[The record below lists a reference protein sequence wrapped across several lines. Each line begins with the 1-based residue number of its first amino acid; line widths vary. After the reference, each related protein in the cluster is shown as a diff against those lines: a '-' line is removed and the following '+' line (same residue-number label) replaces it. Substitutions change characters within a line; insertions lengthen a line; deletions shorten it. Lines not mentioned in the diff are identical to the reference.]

1 MSVATRLEPMTD
13 PFIAMPR
20 RRRPSWDVGARLG
33 LLAGLAVGCASS
45 GWVGEADSEVAE
57 VLAKA
62 DRTALDE
69 RAEWI
74 QQPLPLSP
82 EAADQG
88 QGELADPVGQPPETA
103 PAPLHITLDSA
114 LTAAFSTAREYIT
127 AEESLYLSGLSLTGT
142 RFGFGPQLDAS
153 VDTGWAD
160 SELGPGS
167 SFAGADFRV
176 SQLLRSGGTVSAS
189 ADLSTGWTG
198 GPGASRSWT
207 TGADFSLTQPL
218 ARGAGQ
224 AVAFES
230 LTQAE
235 RNILYATRDFELFR
249 QDHAIAIIAQYF
261 DLIRRKTQLANDESN
276 YEQAVF
282 DREKSEALRS
292 VDRAQDEAVFL
303 ARRREVDAETQLL
316 VGRTDLKFSLDAF
329 RIRLG
334 LPEASEI
341 TIGIEDP
348 PFEPIRLDADSAVE
362 VALHNR
368 LDLLTSREQV
378 EDSRRQ
384 LVIAKNRLLPDVDLS
399 LGYGLG
405 DTSREL
411 GRLGPTDW
419 NTNASLSVEV
429 PLQRLPERN
438 AYRSTMITYDRSLRS
453 FELLLENT
461 ERDVRA
467 ALRELDRL
475 EKQIELAGLQIT
487 QDDRAVVV
495 TQIRYEAGEADNRD
509 LLDARQS
516 LINARNGLIQVQVS
530 HYIGRLRLYRDLG
543 LLFIDNDGSWRL

>member
-1 MSVATRLEPMTD
+1 MSVPSLAWPL
-13 PFIAMPR
+13 R
-20 RRRPSWDVGARLG
+20 RRDSWFFGARLALLG
-33 LLAGLAVGCASS
+33 LWAALAVGCASS
-45 GWVGEADSEVAE
+45 RWVEEADGDVAQ
-57 VLAKA
+57 VLAMA

-69 RAEWI
+69 REEWI
-74 QQPLPLSP
+74 QQPLPLP
-82 EAADQG
+82 PDGAELGQG
-88 QGELADPVGQPPETA
+88 QPGEGMGQPADAA
-103 PAPLHITLDSA
+103 PAPLYITLDSA
-114 LTAAFSTAREYIT
+114 LAAGFSTAREYIT
-127 AEESLYLSGLSLTGT
+127 AQESLYLSGLSLTGT

-153 VDTGWAD
+153 LDTGWAD
-160 SELGPGS
+160 SELGAGS

-189 ADLSTGWTG
+189 ADLRSAWTG

-207 TGADFSLTQPL
+207 TGADFNLTQPL
-218 ARGAGQ
+218 ARGAGE
-224 AVAFES
+224 AVAYES

-235 RNILYATRDFELFR
+235 RDILYATREFELFR
-249 QDHAIAIIAQYF
+249 QDHAIALIAQYF

-276 YEQAVF
+276 YAQAVF

-316 VGRTDLKFSLDAF
+316 VGRTDLTFSLDAF

-384 LVIAKNRLLPDVDLS
+384 LLIAKNRLLPDVDLS

-419 NTNASLSVEV
+419 NSSASLSVEV

-438 AYRSTMITYDRSLRS
+438 AYRSTMISYDRALRDY
-453 FELLLENT
+453 ELLLENT
-461 ERDVRA
+461 ERDVRDS
-467 ALRELDRL
+467 LRELDRL
-475 EKQIELAGLQIT
+475 EKQIELAALQIT

-530 HYIGRLRLYRDLG
+530 HYISRLRLYRDLG
-543 LLFIDNDGSWRL
+543 LLFIENDGSWRL